1 MPDRPTLPAL
11 LTNQNTGFRI
21 FALAKSQPFIRFEL
35 RHPGKKRMEEDKIE
49 KNNEQGRKDEKG
61 IGIYR
66 PLKDMYNLLIQ
77 WILDRTICSEAR
89 KTNKTWT

>member
-35 RHPGKKRMEEDKIE
+35 RHPGKKRKEENGIE
-49 KNNEQGRKDEKG
+49 KNNEHGGKKKSG
-61 IGIYR
+61 
-66 PLKDMYNLLIQ
+66 
-77 WILDRTICSEAR
+77 
-89 KTNKTWT
+89 

>member
-11 LTNQNTGFRI
+11 LTNQNTGFRT
-21 FALAKSQPFIRFEL
+21 FALAKSQLFIRFEL
-35 RHPGKKRMEEDKIE
+35 RHPGKKRMEDEKE

-61 IGIYR
+61 IGIYC

-77 WILDRTICSEAR
+77 WILDRSICSEA
-89 KTNKTWT
+89 

>member
-35 RHPGKKRMEEDKIE
+35 RHSCKKRKEEDEIE

-61 IGIYR
+61 IGIYSL
-66 PLKDMYNLLIQ
+66 LKDVYNLLIQ
-77 WILDRTICSEAR
+77 WILDRSM
-89 KTNKTWT
+89 KNK

>member
-21 FALAKSQPFIRFEL
+21 FALAKSLPFIRFEL
-35 RHPGKKRMEEDKIE
+35 RHPGKKRKEEDEIE
-49 KNNEQGRKDEKG
+49 KSNEQGRKDEKG
-61 IGIYR
+61 MGIYS

-77 WILDRTICSEAR
+77 WILDRSICSEA
-89 KTNKTWT
+89 